1 MTHPS
6 ANRPP
11 IVVITGGLSGIGLAT
26 AAAFQSLPARLVLW
40 DLADAPPSDVL
51 TAGDESNFEPII
63 EQVDVRRFD
72 DVTAAAERVNQQFG
86 RVDALV
92 VSAGIT
98 DHSSID
104 SGDPERWRAVI
115 ETNLLGCLH
124 TVRALLPTMRQQG
137 QGHIII
143 VASVSG
149 RETYVG
155 EPAYIASK
163 WGQVGFAHALREEA
177 QAYCVRVTLIEPGL
191 VDTPLTR
198 DNPIV
203 RPLLDVLEPLTP
215 HDVAAAVLFAFS
227 QPQEVLVSELT
238 VRPLRQG
245 KPVFRLDQTKPDR

>member
-1 MTHPS
+1 MTLPP
-6 ANRPP
+6 ANSPP

-26 AAAFQSLPARLVLW
+26 AEAFHKLPAHLVLW
-40 DLADAPPSDVL
+40 DLATAPPADVL
-51 TAGDESNFEPII
+51 AADEGVTVEPII
-63 EQVDVRRFD
+63 DHVDVRRFD
-72 DVTAAAERVNQQFG
+72 DVVAAADRVTRRFG

-98 DHSSID
+98 DHSRID

-115 ETNLLGCLH
+115 DTNLLGCLH
-124 TVRALLPTMRQQG
+124 TVRAVLPTMRQQG
-137 QGHIII
+137 HGHIII

-177 QAYCVRVTLIEPGL
+177 REYGVRATLIEPGL

-203 RPLLDVLEPLTP
+203 RPLLDAIEPLTP
-215 HDVAAAVLFAFS
+215 HHVAAAVLFAFS

-245 KPVFRLDQTKPDR
+245 KPDFRPDQTH